1 MKESN
6 FGYIDSIEPAG
17 FVDGPGIRMVVFFT
31 GCNLRCIFCHNPET
45 WIMAKGNKITTEEII
60 SKLKRNLTYYQNGGI
75 TLSGGEPLLQDK
87 FIIELLKEVKKLGIH
102 TALDTAGSGI
112 GNYEEILKHVD
123 LVILDIKAYTDIDYL
138 KITGKPIDEF
148 NKFMK
153 VCQELK
159 KPLWIRQ
166 VIIPGINDNKEYIYG
181 LKEYLSKYKYIERIE
196 LLPYHDLGVA
206 KYKKLGISYPL
217 EGVKPLSIN
226 TLNYLKSIIK
236 EKP

>member
-45 WIMAKGNKITTEEII
+45 WIMAKGNKITKEEII
-60 SKLKRNLTYYQNGGI
+60 SKLKRNLTYYQDGGI

-112 GNYEEILKHVD
+112 GNYEEILRYVD
-123 LVILDIKAYTDIDYL
+123 LVILDIKAYIDIDYL

-148 NKFMK
+148 NRFMK

-206 KYKKLGISYPL
+206 KYKKLGISYSL

-236 EKP
+236 EKS

>member
-45 WIMAKGNKITTEEII
+45 WIMAKGNKITKEEII
-60 SKLKRNLTYYQNGGI
+60 SKLKRNLTYYQGGGI

-112 GNYEEILKHVD
+112 GNYEEILRYVD
-123 LVILDIKAYTDIDYL
+123 LVILDIKAYIDIDYL

-148 NKFMK
+148 NRFMK

-236 EKP
+236 EKS

>member
-1 MKESN
+1 MKRILTYGT
-6 FGYIDSIEPAG
+6 FDLLHYGH
-17 FVDGPGIRMVVFFT
+17 IR
-31 GCNLRCIFCHNPET
+31 L
-45 WIMAKGNKITTEEII
+45 
-60 SKLKRNLTYYQNGGI
+60 LKRAKALGDYLIVAVSTDEFNEIKG
-75 TLSGGEPLLQDK
+75 
-87 FIIELLKEVKKLGIH
+87 KKSYH
-102 TALDTAGSGI
+102 
-112 GNYEEILKHVD
+112 NYETRKLMVEAIRYVD
-123 LVILDIKAYTDIDYL
+123 LVILDIKAYIDIDYL

-148 NKFMK
+148 NRFMK

-236 EKP
+236 EKS

>member
-45 WIMAKGNKITTEEII
+45 WIMAKGNKITKEEII
-60 SKLKRNLTYYQNGGI
+60 SKLKRNLTYYQGGGI

-112 GNYEEILKHVD
+112 GNYGEILKYVD

-148 NKFMK
+148 NRFMK

-196 LLPYHDLGVA
+196 LLPYHDLGVT

-236 EKP
+236 EKS

>member
-45 WIMAKGNKITTEEII
+45 WIMAKGNKITKEEII
-60 SKLKRNLTYYQNGGI
+60 SKLKRNLTYYQDGGI

-112 GNYEEILKHVD
+112 GNYEEILKYVD

-148 NKFMK
+148 NRFME

-236 EKP
+236 EKS

>member
-17 FVDGPGIRMVVFFT
+17 FVDVPGIRMVVFFT

-45 WIMAKGNKITTEEII
+45 WIMAKGNKITKEEII
-60 SKLKRNLTYYQNGGI
+60 SKLKRNLTYYQGGGI

-112 GNYEEILKHVD
+112 GNYEEILRYVD
-123 LVILDIKAYTDIDYL
+123 LVILDIKAYIDIDYL

-148 NKFMK
+148 NRFMK

-236 EKP
+236 EKS